1 MKKLFFF
8 VTFLLLIELAAALNE
23 DLIYEAEQTTTSLNI
38 GSEIE
43 LSSDTSAYSI
53 SYMTANLSFIP
64 LQRDNQKILS
74 VKYDPTPEKTDDSYV
89 LFKWMNPELG
99 IYTYSIQAE
108 LATNINRNKVRNK
121 VDFPIKNLAE
131 EYEKY
136 RKPASN
142 IDSDDPEIVKIA
154 SQLAEGEDDSY
165 IVVNKLVS
173 WIKENIEYS
182 LDTMTEKA
190 SQPASWVI
198 RNKYG
203 VCDEITS
210 LFIAMARSL
219 GIPARFVSGV
229 AYTNW
234 NNLNDWGPHA
244 WAEVYYPGTG
254 WVAYDITYNEFGY
267 ADATH
272 IVMKESLDSNE
283 SSTQFGW
290 AGLDIN
296 SVKLSPKDTNIKVKL
311 LGKDGKSAADIAI
324 KANPYKQQIGF
335 GSYDIIEVQIGN
347 LMDYYISED
356 ISIAKVAE
364 METAGSYD
372 QQIVLRPKETKT
384 IYWLVKLAENLNKGY
399 IYNIPIVIYSSR
411 NISSRSSIEST
422 DRYNKYGED
431 EMQSY
436 INDKMEEEQ
445 KKYSGDITLN
455 CTANEKLSLGDPIK
469 IKCSII
475 NEGNIFIENLR
486 VCLADDCRSIDLGI
500 SKSAALDYEIKAD
513 RTGEQDYTIK
523 ASNDMV
529 SRTAHVAVM
538 VYDRPNVEIAGL
550 EYNEKLKFG
559 DELKLKFVL
568 NKTSLSNPINTKISI
583 QKGKET
589 NYWGYGEL
597 KENQDFVI
605 SFDTNQ
611 MAKENKVIILVSYND
626 EKGNTYEAE
635 KSITITIEADNFFDK
650 IRLWLNKVFG

>member
-1 MKKLFFF
+1 MKKIFFF
-8 VTFLLLIELAAALNE
+8 VTFLLLVELAAALNE

-38 GSEIE
+38 GSEIG

-53 SYMTANLSFIP
+53 SYMTANLSFVP
-64 LQRDNQKILS
+64 LERDNQKILS
-74 VKYDPTPEKTDDSYV
+74 IDYDPTPEQIRDNYV
-89 LFKWMNPELG
+89 LFKWMSPELG
-99 IYTYSIQAE
+99 VYSYSIQAE

-131 EYEKY
+131 EYKNY
-136 RKPASN
+136 IKPASN

-173 WIKENIEYS
+173 WIKENVEYS

-198 RNKYG
+198 RNRYG

-219 GIPARFVSGV
+219 GIPARFVSGL

-244 WAEVYYPGTG
+244 WAEVYYPGAG

-267 ADATH
+267 VDATH
-272 IVMKESLDSNE
+272 IVLKESLDSNE

-296 SVKLSPKDTNIKVKL
+296 NVKLSPKDTNIKVKL
-311 LGKDGKSAADIAI
+311 LGKSGKSAADIAI
-324 KANPYKQQIGF
+324 KIIPYKQQIGF
-335 GSYDIIEVQIGN
+335 GSYDAIEIQIEN

-356 ISIAKVAE
+356 ISIAKVIE
-364 METAGSYD
+364 IETAGSTD
-372 QQIVLRPKETKT
+372 QQIVLKPKETKK
-384 IYWLVKLAENLNKGY
+384 IYWLVKLAENLNRGY
-399 IYNIPIVIYSSR
+399 IYTIPIVISSR
-411 NISSRSSIEST
+411 NISNRASIELT
-422 DRYNKYGED
+422 DKYSKYTKG

-445 KKYSGDITLN
+445 KKYSRDITLN
-455 CTANEKLSLGDPIK
+455 CTANEKLSLGDSIK

-475 NEGNIFIENLR
+475 NEGNIFIDNLR

-500 SKSAALDYEIKAD
+500 SKSATADYEIKAE
-513 RTGEQDYTIK
+513 RIGGQDYTIK

-538 VYDRPNVEIAGL
+538 VYDKPNVEIAGL
-550 EYNEKLKFG
+550 EYSEKLRFG

-597 KENQDFVI
+597 KDNQDFVI
-605 SFDTNQ
+605 SFDTRQ
-611 MAKENKVIILVSYND
+611 MAKENKLIILVSYDD
-626 EKGNTYEAE
+626 EKGNTYETE
-635 KSITITIEADNFFDK
+635 KSITVAVEADRFFDK
-650 IRLWLNKVFG
+650 IKLWFNGLFG